1 MLTYY
6 DWNASPNCL
15 KIKIVLSELGIEY
28 EQRSVDR
35 AALQSAEFR
44 AKFPPGQA
52 PAIEDG
58 DVRIS
63 ESSAI
68 AQYLADKHGALIPKD
83 VKRRAL
89 MYQALAL
96 EAALLAPTV
105 GGQGLFGELSRPE
118 AERNLPRIAE
128 LRAKAQRVAQVLGAA
143 LGDRPYFAD
152 ELSIADIQLYAATAK
167 SLEAGVFDDPPPNL
181 VAWCARMTERPS
193 VAAAREQYLSYRAR
207 P

>member
-1 MLTYY
+1 MLIYY

-15 KIKIVLSELGIEY
+15 KVKILLNELGIEY
-28 EQRSVDR
+28 DQRTVDR
-35 AALQSAEFR
+35 PTLQGAEFR
-44 AKFPPGQA
+44 ARFPAGQA

-63 ESSAI
+63 ESGAI
-68 AQYLADKHGALIPKD
+68 ALYLADKHGALVPKD
-83 VKRRAL
+83 RARRAL
-89 MYQALAL
+89 MFQAMSL

-105 GGQGLFGELSRPE
+105 GGQGLFGELSRPD
-118 AERNLPRIAE
+118 AERNQPRIAE
-128 LRAKAQRVAQVLGAA
+128 LRVKTQRVAQILGGV

-167 SLEAGVFDDPPPNL
+167 SLEAGVFDDPPKNL

-193 VAAAREQYLSYRAR
+193 VAAARPQYLAYRR
-207 P
+207 